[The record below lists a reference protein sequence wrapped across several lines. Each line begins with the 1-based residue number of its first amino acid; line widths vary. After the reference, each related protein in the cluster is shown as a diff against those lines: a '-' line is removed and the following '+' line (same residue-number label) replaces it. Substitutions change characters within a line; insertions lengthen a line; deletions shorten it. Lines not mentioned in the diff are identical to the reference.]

1 MVVPS
6 AGCEG
11 RWDQGVPA
19 SSERYLMLQRSDL
32 RPSGPSAT
40 LFEQFPAYFGS
51 PVTFYNSTRDV
62 PIR

>member
-19 SSERYLMLQRSDL
+19 SSERYLMLQPQISARSD
-32 RPSGPSAT
+32 PSAT
-40 LFEQFPAYFGS
+40 LFDQFPAYFGL
-51 PVTFYNSTRDV
+51 PVTFYNSTRDL

>member
-1 MVVPS
+1 VVPS
-6 AGCEG
+6 ADCEG
-11 RWDQGVPA
+11 RWD
-19 SSERYLMLQRSDL
+19 LMLQRSDL
-32 RPSGPSAT
+32 RPSGPSTT